1 MVTPFDP
8 DKIGDPNVKKG
19 RRGRRGSNVGNM
31 NVSPQRGGNVGG
43 ASVGASQ
50 ELGYGYDLGYGAGSA
65 VQDTGFAASPYG
77 GGGGGFN
84 DIGDNQY
91 GGGGYDQR
99 PGGARGRR

>member
-8 DKIGDPNVKKG
+8 DKVGDPNAKKG
-19 RRGRRGSNVGNM
+19 RRGRRSSNAQSM
-31 NVSPQRGGNVGG
+31 SPQRGGNVGG
-43 ASVGASQ
+43 DSATDA
-50 ELGYGYDLGYGAGSA
+50 YGSYDLGYGTGASARDAGF
-65 VQDTGFAASPYG
+65 DASPYG
-77 GGGGGFN
+77 GGVGGGGFN